1 MSIRQNGFPH
11 GMPTAF
17 PQSSTH
23 GALPDA
29 MHVEADRG
37 IGVSAKT
44 VGEPRKK
51 SQDFVCCLHHVA
63 SSVAKAFRTFDWEI
77 PNCRAI
83 LAGVMPALK
92 AARTMFIC
100 RASAWFQR
108 CPRGDLE
115 NLIPYW

>member
-1 MSIRQNGFPH
+1 MR
-11 GMPTAF
+11 
-17 PQSSTH
+17 
-23 GALPDA
+23 LR
-29 MHVEADRG
+29 VEADRG

-92 AARTMFIC
+92 AARTTFIWP
-100 RASAWFQR
+100 RVSVVSALSTR
-108 CPRGDLE
+108 RR
-115 NLIPYW
+115 